1 MVCFKYQEASECHI
15 GTFLINGAVTSLML
29 CGRRIYSWFSV
40 KKNKLNII
48 TATLHPDIQQHESMT
63 SECKKSQH
71 IYTQC
76 LRSTKTI
83 TQIRRHDAIF
93 HDWYLDSM
101 PADKFS
107 VHSSTCL
114 YGTAELN
121 KLNKGIRIVSSL
133 FLDINILQQRRF
145 HKSLLHHLNVQND
158 YFLLHLILFLTKNS

>member
-1 MVCFKYQEASECHI
+1 MVLLQVWCFVGGEFTHDSQ
-15 GTFLINGAVTSLML
+15 
-29 CGRRIYSWFSV
+29 W

-76 LRSTKTI
+76 IRSTKTI